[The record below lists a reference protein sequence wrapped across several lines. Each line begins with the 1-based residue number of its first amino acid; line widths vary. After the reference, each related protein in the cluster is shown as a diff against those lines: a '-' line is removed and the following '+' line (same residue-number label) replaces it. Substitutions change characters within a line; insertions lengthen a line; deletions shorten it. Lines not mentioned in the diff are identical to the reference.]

1 MLGSKLSTDNDLS
14 FAQQN
19 ASANE
24 GVVGWMTRVLGC
36 WHRELSRPFSSQGQT
51 YRVCVRCGARRP
63 FNLGSWEMQGNFYYS
78 LPTPKESSS
87 PRPPKSL
94 GRHATSGEVIS
105 NLSDVRRP
113 IQQYA

>member
-14 FAQQN
+14 FAHQN

-24 GVVGWMTRVLGC
+24 GLVGWMTRVLGC

-87 PRPPKSL
+87 PRSL
-94 GRHATSGEVIS
+94 HQANSRDVIT
-105 NLSDVRRP
+105 NLSEVRRP
-113 IQQYA
+113 VQQYA